1 MKAFLDTNILV
12 YAYDTSD
19 EDRHKIALELIAHL
33 LSAENVVIS
42 TQVLNEFIV
51 VITGKVKNHLS
62 IDDVAA
68 ILKKFKNNFEIR
80 LTGVP
85 DITKALSITKE
96 FKFSYWDSLIIASAL
111 MTHCD
116 ALYTEDLQ
124 DGLVINNRMR
134 IINPFNRPRGE
145 AQESKPPDK

>member
-19 EDRHKIALELIAHL
+19 EARHKIALELIAHI
-33 LSAENVVIS
+33 LSVENVVIS

-51 VITGKVKNHLS
+51 VITGKVKNPLS
-62 IDDVAA
+62 IDDVGE
-68 ILKKFKNNFEIR
+68 ILKRFKNNFEIR
-80 LTGVP
+80 VTGVS
-85 DITKALSITKE
+85 DITKALSINKE

-111 MTHCD
+111 MTNCD

-124 DGLVINNRMR
+124 NGLVINNSMR
-134 IINPFNRPRGE
+134 IINPFN
-145 AQESKPPDK
+145 